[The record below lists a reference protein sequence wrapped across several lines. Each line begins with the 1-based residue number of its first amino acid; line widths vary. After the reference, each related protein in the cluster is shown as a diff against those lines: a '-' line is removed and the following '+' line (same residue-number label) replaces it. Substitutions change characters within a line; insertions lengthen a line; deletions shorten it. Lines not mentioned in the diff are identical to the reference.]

1 MSTSNK
7 RGRPRTGLQTCECGY
22 STERTSNYKQHRM
35 TCKMVSE
42 ASLLAAKDELIESLK
57 NQLAAKDEIIREK
70 DKQIFELAKLPR
82 TVTNNSGNTNN
93 TVNNIVDARVND
105 FGNENIDH
113 ITEEQ
118 IHKLLKTEPQNAV
131 AKFVKLK
138 HTKAPDGI
146 NQNIRIPNKKM
157 PFYQIVVVGEDG
169 EKEWESRTKGEILER
184 IYDDNCCFLECEAIE
199 DDHTPFMDHQDKVK
213 ASMAPNARDGG
224 KLYKEELDKIHACL
238 LTT

>member
-1 MSTSNK
+1 MSTSK
-7 RGRPRTGLQTCECGY
+7 RGRPKTGLQTCECGY
-22 STERTSNYKQHRM
+22 STERTNNFKQHKT
-35 TCKMVSE
+35 TCKLVKE
-42 ASLLAAKDELIESLK
+42 VNKDELIANLWD
-57 NQLAAKDEIIREK
+57 QLAAKDEIIREK

-138 HTKAPDGI
+138 HAKAPDGI